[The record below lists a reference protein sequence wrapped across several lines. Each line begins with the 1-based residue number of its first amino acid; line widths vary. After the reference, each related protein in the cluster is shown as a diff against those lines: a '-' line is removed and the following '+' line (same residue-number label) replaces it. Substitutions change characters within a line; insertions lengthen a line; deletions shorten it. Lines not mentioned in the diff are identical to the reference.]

1 MTSPSKPLIEV
12 PTEDGWTLHLEAH
25 LPPAEPRGAMLLG
38 PGMMLDRRAMDRPTG
53 QGLATFFRDRDFAAY
68 TLDLR
73 GKGAG
78 GPKAGSGGRWTYDDL
93 VLHDLPTALTA
104 LADLHPHLPRVLL
117 GHSLSAHV
125 GAATVGIHP
134 ELPVDALVL
143 LAPVV
148 WIRRHEP
155 SRVQWILKRAI
166 LSLWHGVTRTVGHFP
181 ARRLGIG
188 TEDEPPGYVSQFPA
202 WARQNRWA
210 HRSGEP
216 DYLEALARVRQPTLV
231 VAGGADRIARPA
243 AVERFARALGGDTVA
258 FRTAPGAGHMDLIDG
273 RASRDLWRELADW
286 IDRLQLRGGGSSGSV
301 RTR

>member
-1 MTSPSKPLIEV
+1 MSPSGPLIRV

-25 LPPAEPRGAMLLG
+25 LPPDEPRGAMLLG

-53 QGLATFFRDRDFAAY
+53 SGLATFFRDRGFAAY

-78 GPKAGSGGRWTYDDL
+78 GPKAAAGGRWTYDDL
-93 VLHDLPTALTA
+93 VLHDLPAALTT
-104 LADLHPHLPRVLL
+104 LAELHPHLPRVLL

-125 GAATVGIHP
+125 GAAAVGLRP

-155 SRVQWILKRAI
+155 SRLHWLWKRSVLA
-166 LSLWHGVTRTVGHFP
+166 LWHAVTRTVGHFP
-181 ARRLGIG
+181 ARRLRIG
-188 TEDEPPGYVSQFPA
+188 TEDEPLGYVSQFPD
-202 WARQNRWA
+202 WARENRWA

-216 DYLEALARVRQPTLV
+216 DYLEALARVRRPALV
-231 VAGGADRIARPA
+231 AAGGADKIARPA
-243 AVERFARALGGDTVA
+243 AVERFAQTLGGEAVA
-258 FRTAPGAGHMDLIDG
+258 FCTTPGAGHMDLIDG
-273 RASRDLWRELADW
+273 RVSRDLWRELADW
-286 IDRLQLRGGGSSGSV
+286 IDALQLGDATSSGSV